1 MRIILSFIA
10 MLRCLIVD
18 DEPLALHILE
28 DYISKVPFMELVKST
43 TNPIEAL
50 TMVQDGNID
59 LVFLDVQMPEL
70 TGIQFL
76 RIANGKTK
84 VILTTAYP
92 QYALEGYE
100 LDVVDYLLKPI
111 AFDRFFKAAQKAQA
125 VIHPSKAT
133 TSTDQPVQQAQ
144 QPQNDFMSDFIFVK
158 SEHKIQKVYLHQI
171 LFIEGLKDYISIF
184 TTTER
189 IITLQNMKK
198 MEDNLPS
205 QHFVRVHKSYIVALN
220 KIDSIERS
228 RIRIGDK
235 IIPVGDTYRDD
246 FFKIIDGKNV

>member
-1 MRIILSFIA
+1 MI
-10 MLRCLIVD
+10 RCLVVD

-28 DYISKVPFMELVKST
+28 DYISKMPFLELVKVT

-50 TMVQDGNID
+50 QLVQQGNID

-76 RIANGKTK
+76 RIANGKSK
-84 VILTTAYP
+84 VILTTAYS

-100 LDVVDYLLKPI
+100 LDVIDYLLKPI
-111 AFDRFFKAAQKAQA
+111 AFDRFFKSVQKAQTIIQPSSKPEIKVEA
-125 VIHPSKAT
+125 VA
-133 TSTDQPVQQAQ
+133 
-144 QPQNDFMSDFIFVK
+144 QNDFLSDFIFVK
-158 SEHKIQKVYLHQI
+158 TEHKIQKVYLNDI

-184 TTTER
+184 TPAER

-198 MEDNLPS
+198 MEDALPEK
-205 QHFVRVHKSYIVALN
+205 HFIRVHKSYIVSIN

-228 RIRIGDK
+228 RIFIGDK
-235 IIPVGDTYRDD
+235 IIPVGDTYREE
-246 FFKIIDGKNV
+246 FFKIIDGKNI

>member
-1 MRIILSFIA
+1 MI
-10 MLRCLIVD
+10 RCLVVD

-28 DYISKVPFMELVKST
+28 DYISKMPFLQLVKAT

-50 TMVQDGNID
+50 TMVQAAEAD

-76 RIANGKTK
+76 KIANGKAK

-111 AFDRFFKAAQKAQA
+111 AFDRFFKSVQKAQSIIQPVVA
-125 VIHPSKAT
+125 KPQQVVVQAE
-133 TSTDQPVQQAQ
+133 PVQQD
-144 QPQNDFMSDFIFVK
+144 DFSTDFIFVK
-158 SEHKIQKVYLHQI
+158 TEHKIQKVYLHDI
-171 LFIEGLKDYISIF
+171 MFIEGLKDYISIF
-184 TTTER
+184 TSAER
-189 IITLQNMKK
+189 IITLQGMKK
-198 MEDNLPS
+198 MEDALPEK
-205 QHFVRVHKSYIVALN
+205 HFVRVHKSYIVALN

-228 RIRIGDK
+228 RIQIADK
-235 IIPVGDTYRDD
+235 IIPVGDTYRDE
-246 FFKIIDGKNV
+246 FFRIIEDKNI

>member
-1 MRIILSFIA
+1 MI
-10 MLRCLIVD
+10 RCLVVD

-28 DYISKVPFMELVKST
+28 DYISKVPFLQLVKAT

-50 TMVQDGNID
+50 TLVQEGNVD

-76 RIANGKTK
+76 RIANAKAK

-100 LDVVDYLLKPI
+100 LDVIDYLLKPI
-111 AFDRFFKAAQKAQA
+111 AFDRFFKAVQKAQGILNPA
-125 VIHPSKAT
+125 LKPVAAPE
-133 TSTDQPVQQAQ
+133 PVQQ
-144 QPQNDFMSDFIFVK
+144 NDFLSDFIFVK
-158 SEHKIQKVYLHQI
+158 SEHKIQKLYLRDI

-184 TTTER
+184 TVAER

-198 MEDNLPS
+198 MEDALPER
-205 QHFVRVHKSYIVALN
+205 HFIRVHKSYIVSLN

-228 RIRIGDK
+228 RIWIGDK
-235 IIPVGDTYRDD
+235 IIPVGDTYRDQ

>member
-1 MRIILSFIA
+1 MI
-10 MLRCLIVD
+10 RCLIVD
-18 DEPLALHILE
+18 DEPLALHVLE
-28 DYISKVPFMELVKST
+28 DYLSKIPYLQLVKST

-50 TMVQDGNID
+50 TLVQERNVD

-76 RIANGKTK
+76 RIANGKAK

-100 LDVVDYLLKPI
+100 LDVIDYLLKPI
-111 AFDRFFKAAQKAQA
+111 AFDRFFKAVQKAQA
-125 VIHPSKAT
+125 VLQPAT
-133 TSTDQPVQQAQ
+133 APAATVTTPAEAAPAQ
-144 QPQNDFMSDFIFVK
+144 QDFLSDFIFVK
-158 SEHKIQKVYLHQI
+158 TEHKIQKVYLNDI

-184 TTTER
+184 TANER

-198 MEDNLPS
+198 MEDALPAK
-205 QHFVRVHKSYIVALN
+205 HFIRVHKSYIVSIN

-228 RIRIGDK
+228 RISIGDK

-246 FFKIIDGKNV
+246 FFKIIDGKNI

>member
-1 MRIILSFIA
+1 MI
-10 MLRCLIVD
+10 RCLIVD

-28 DYISKVPFMELVKST
+28 DYISKIPFLQLIKAT

-50 TMVQDGNID
+50 TLVQDKLVD

-76 RIANGKTK
+76 RIANGKAK

-100 LDVVDYLLKPI
+100 LDVIDYLLKPI
-111 AFDRFFKAAQKAQA
+111 AFDRFFKSIQKAQTVLQPAA
-125 VIHPSKAT
+125 VPAQT
-133 TSTDQPVQQAQ
+133 EPAQ
-144 QPQNDFMSDFIFVK
+144 QPQKDLLSDFIFVK
-158 SEHKIQKVYLHQI
+158 TEHKIQKVYLNDI

-184 TTTER
+184 TPAER

-198 MEDNLPS
+198 MEDALPAK
-205 QHFVRVHKSYIVALN
+205 HFIRVHKSYIVSIN

-228 RIRIGDK
+228 RICIGDK

>member
-1 MRIILSFIA
+1 MPMI
-10 MLRCLIVD
+10 RCLVVD
-18 DEPLALHILE
+18 DEPLALHIVE
-28 DYISKVPFMELVKST
+28 DYISKVPFLKLVKST

-50 TMVQDGNID
+50 TLVQQGEID

-76 RIANGKTK
+76 KIANGKAK

-92 QYALEGYE
+92 EYALEGYE

-111 AFDRFFKAAQKAQA
+111 AFDRFFKSVQKAQG
-125 VIHPSKAT
+125 IIQPSVKPV
-133 TSTDQPVQQAQ
+133 TSPEPAQ
-144 QPQNDFMSDFIFVK
+144 QQNDFLSDFIFVK
-158 SEHKIQKVYLHQI
+158 SEHKIQKVYLRDI

-184 TTTER
+184 TPAER

-198 MEDNLPS
+198 MEDALPEK
-205 QHFVRVHKSYIVALN
+205 HFIRVHKSYIVSLN

-228 RIRIGDK
+228 RIWIGEK
-235 IIPVGDTYRDD
+235 IIPVGDTYRDP
-246 FFKIIDGKNV
+246 FFKIIDGKNI

>member
-1 MRIILSFIA
+1 MI
-10 MLRCLIVD
+10 RCLIVD
-18 DEPLALHILE
+18 DEPLALHVLE
-28 DYISKVPFMELVKST
+28 DYISKIPFLKLVKAT

-50 TMVQDGNID
+50 SLVQEKEAE

-76 RIANGKTK
+76 KIANGKAK

-100 LDVVDYLLKPI
+100 LDVIDYLLKPI
-111 AFDRFFKAAQKAQA
+111 AFDRFYKAAQKAQA
-125 VIHPSKAT
+125 ILQPATPSAAA
-133 TSTDQPVQQAQ
+133 PVQPDTQ
-144 QPQNDFMSDFIFVK
+144 QPKQDFLSDFIFVK
-158 SEHKIQKVYLHQI
+158 TEHKIQKVYLNDI

-184 TTTER
+184 TPAER

-198 MEDNLPS
+198 MEDALPAKY
-205 QHFVRVHKSYIVALN
+205 FMRVHKSYIVSIN

-228 RIRIGDK
+228 RIFIGDK
-235 IIPVGDTYRDD
+235 IIPVGDTYRDE

>member
-1 MRIILSFIA
+1 MI
-10 MLRCLIVD
+10 RCLVVD

-28 DYISKVPFMELVKST
+28 DYISKIPFLALVKVT

-50 TMVQDGNID
+50 QLVQEGAVD

-76 RIANGKTK
+76 RIANGKAK
-84 VILTTAYP
+84 VILTTAYS

-100 LDVVDYLLKPI
+100 LDVIDYLLKPI
-111 AFDRFFKAAQKAQA
+111 AFDRFFKSAQKAQT
-125 VIHPSKAT
+125 IIQPSAKPEMKTEA
-133 TSTDQPVQQAQ
+133 AA
-144 QPQNDFMSDFIFVK
+144 PQSDFLSDFIFVK
-158 SEHKIQKVYLHQI
+158 TEHKIQKVYLNDI

-184 TTTER
+184 TPAER

-198 MEDNLPS
+198 MEDALPEK
-205 QHFVRVHKSYIVALN
+205 HFIRVHKSYIVSIN

-228 RIRIGDK
+228 RIFIRDK
-235 IIPVGDTYRDD
+235 IIPVGDTYRDE
-246 FFKIIDGKNV
+246 FFKIVDGKNI

>member
-1 MRIILSFIA
+1 MIK
-10 MLRCLIVD
+10 CLVVD

-28 DYISKVPFMELVKST
+28 DYISKVPSLELVRST

-50 TMVQDGNID
+50 TLVQDGNVD

-92 QYALEGYE
+92 EYALEGYE
-100 LDVVDYLLKPI
+100 LDVIDYLLKPI
-111 AFDRFFKAAQKAQA
+111 AFERFFKSVQKAQGIIQPNHKPVA
-125 VIHPSKAT
+125 AAE
-133 TSTDQPVQQAQ
+133 PVQQ
-144 QPQNDFMSDFIFVK
+144 NDFLSDFIFIK
-158 SEHKIQKVYLHQI
+158 SEHKIQKVYLRDI

-184 TTTER
+184 TTGER

-198 MEDNLPS
+198 MEDALPEK
-205 QHFVRVHKSYIVALN
+205 HFIRVHKSYIVSLN

-228 RIRIGDK
+228 RICIGDK
-235 IIPVGDTYRDD
+235 IIPVGDTYRDQ
-246 FFKIIDGKNV
+246 FFKIIDGKNI

>member
-1 MRIILSFIA
+1 MI
-10 MLRCLIVD
+10 RCLIVD
-18 DEPLALHILE
+18 DEPLALHVLE
-28 DYISKVPFMELVKST
+28 DYISKIPFLKLVKST

-50 TMVQDGNID
+50 SLVQEKEAD

-76 RIANGKTK
+76 KIANGKAK
-84 VILTTAYP
+84 VILTTAYS

-100 LDVVDYLLKPI
+100 LDVIDYLLKPI
-111 AFDRFFKAAQKAQA
+111 AFDRFYKAAQKAQA
-125 VIHPSKAT
+125 IL
-133 TSTDQPVQQAQ
+133 QPAASPAAVPAQAETQ
-144 QPQNDFMSDFIFVK
+144 QPKQDFLSDFIFVK
-158 SEHKIQKVYLHQI
+158 TEHKIQKVYLNDI

-184 TTTER
+184 TPGER

-198 MEDNLPS
+198 MEEALPAKY
-205 QHFVRVHKSYIVALN
+205 FMRVHKSYIVSIN

-228 RIRIGDK
+228 RIFIGDK
-235 IIPVGDTYRDD
+235 IIPVGDTYRDE

>member
-1 MRIILSFIA
+1 MI
-10 MLRCLIVD
+10 RCLIVD

-28 DYISKVPFMELVKST
+28 DYMSKIPFLQLVKAT

-50 TMVQDGNID
+50 TIVQEKGAD

-70 TGIQFL
+70 SGIQFL
-76 RIANGKTK
+76 RIANGKAK

-100 LDVVDYLLKPI
+100 LDVIDYLLKPI
-111 AFDRFFKAAQKAQA
+111 AFDRFFKAVQKAQTIMQPPA
-125 VIHPSKAT
+125 AAGAK
-133 TSTDQPVQQAQ
+133 PVQAEPAQ
-144 QPQNDFMSDFIFVK
+144 QPRQDFLSDFIFVK
-158 SEHKIQKVYLHQI
+158 TEHKIQKVYLNDI

-184 TTTER
+184 TPAER

-198 MEDNLPS
+198 MEDALPS
-205 QHFVRVHKSYIVALN
+205 KYFIRVHKSYIVSVN

-228 RIRIGDK
+228 RIFINDK
-235 IIPVGDTYRDD
+235 IIPVGDTYREE
-246 FFKIIDGKNV
+246 FFKVIDGKNV

>member
-1 MRIILSFIA
+1 MI
-10 MLRCLIVD
+10 RCLIVD

-28 DYISKVPFMELVKST
+28 DYISKIPFLQLVKAT

-50 TMVQDGNID
+50 TLVQEKLID

-76 RIANGKTK
+76 RIANGKAK

-100 LDVVDYLLKPI
+100 LDVIDYLLKPI
-111 AFDRFFKAAQKAQA
+111 AFDRFFKSVQKAQA
-125 VIHPSKAT
+125 VL
-133 TSTDQPVQQAQ
+133 QPAAAPIQPEPAPQQKQ
-144 QPQNDFMSDFIFVK
+144 QDLLSDFIFVK
-158 SEHKIQKVYLHQI
+158 TEHKIQKVYLNDI

-184 TTTER
+184 TPAER

-198 MEDNLPS
+198 MEDALPEK
-205 QHFVRVHKSYIVALN
+205 HFIRVHKSYIVSIN

-228 RIRIGDK
+228 RIFIGDK
-235 IIPVGDTYRDD
+235 IIPVGDTYREE
-246 FFKIIDGKNV
+246 FFKIVDGKNI